1 MAGRTSHIDHLPLF
15 YDALF
20 DFINQLQIDGHS
32 IGIQQ
37 YLNVQ
42 ELIVTFAADNRLP
55 LDPKDLQSYIGPILC
70 NSPEEQLSFDHR
82 YDIWVKQFRP
92 TPLENEADDMDS
104 HEPHDINRQS
114 DDIQP
119 AVTAVQKR
127 GTYWKKLFWGSG
139 SIIAFLLTI
148 RIVYQKWETIVSY
161 GAICGMFMMILI
173 TLRWIWWNYEAKQFL
188 SRRSTTQKVVS
199 HAFFVDKPSDTPF
212 QSLSLI
218 HTAQEF
224 RRHYVIESQE
234 LDIYATIEKSIQQGG
249 WFSPVKG
256 MRKVMPEY
264 LALIE
269 RNTFCDHQ
277 SQLAD
282 SLLDVLTKQGVYIT
296 HFYYDKTPLY
306 CFPGNDRS
314 KSHHLLEL
322 IARYPSHRL
331 MIFSSGEEMINPLT
345 DQPKPWI
352 DTFNAWETKSLM
364 TFSDEQSRYGNLHPL
379 AETDFIVIPATEA
392 GFRLFIESTQS
403 EQQVSFTPGFQDE
416 IPERFREDSQQLLHT
431 YPPDDDEIDNI
442 IDDVK
447 QFTGKIGFEWFAA
460 CAIYPELQW
469 HLTLYIGI
477 NLTGSDHQTPLFNIN
492 RLTALSQL
500 PWFRHGSMPDW
511 LRKRLIAD
519 IPVHQERKIRQVIQ
533 QLLITASHSSLQ
545 SFKMTVAEPNSR
557 FWSRF
562 TRQVLRIL
570 LNQHPDGPIQDYIFL
585 KFMSDSLSVRIPKLL
600 RLYFKQFKKAE
611 MVDHQSERIE
621 KVEQTEPELTATEEL
636 PEIFTNSIGMT
647 FRLIQ
652 PGKFMM
658 GEREVQHEITITTP
672 FYMGTT
678 TVTQHQWK
686 KVMGNNPSFFNA
698 KTLELLRWEKKQLGS
713 MDRTATDPF
722 IDEILPPDSKFKLLL
737 SREEQASKFNQNEN
751 TLETQ
756 ELSSQIFSSW
766 IPQED
771 FEMGGDLYDTK
782 NRPVERVSWNDAQK
796 FIKKLNQ
803 IDKTEGY
810 RLPFETEWEYSCRAG
825 STTDYCFGNFKL
837 FLQWYA
843 LFNESKEYGAYP
855 VASLKPNNW
864 GLYDMHGNVWEW
876 CQNFYNEFHS
886 LKVSSD
892 LSLTQYINEIRPGSR
907 SRVLRGGSYNLKAWS
922 CRSANRYW
930 AMPGESYI
938 DLGFRLVFSLKP

>member
-42 ELIVTFAADNRLP
+42 ELIVTFAADNLLP

-70 NSPEEQLSFDHR
+70 SSPEEQLSFDHR

-92 TPLENEADDMDS
+92 TPLDDKADDMDS

-119 AVTAVQKR
+119 AVTAVQKH

-139 SIIAFLLTI
+139 SIFAFLLTI
-148 RIVYQKWETIVSY
+148 SIVYQNWEIIVSY

-188 SRRSTTQKVVS
+188 SRRSTSQKVVR

-212 QSLSLI
+212 QSMSLI

-224 RRHYVIESQE
+224 RRHYMIESQE

-256 MRKVMPEY
+256 IRKVMPEY

-277 SQLAD
+277 SQLAN

-296 HFYYDKTPLY
+296 QFYYDNTPLY

-314 KSHHLLEL
+314 KSYHLLEL

-352 DTFNAWETKSLM
+352 DTFNAWETKALM
-364 TFSDEQSRYGNLHPL
+364 TFSNEQSRYGNLHPL

-403 EQQVSFTPGFQDE
+403 DKQVSFTPGFQDE

-447 QFTGKIGFEWFAA
+447 QFTGKIGYEWFAA

-545 SFKMTVAEPNSR
+545 SFKMTVAEPDSR
-557 FWSRF
+557 FWNRF

-585 KFMSDSLSVRIPKLL
+585 NFMSDSLSVRIPKLL

-621 KVEQTEPELTATEEL
+621 KVEQTEAELTETEEL
-636 PEIFTNSIGMT
+636 PETFTNSIGIR
-647 FRLIQ
+647 FRLIR
-652 PGKFMM
+652 PGMFEMR
-658 GEREVQHEITITTP
+658 GLERISRSHHVEQASEPSRYEIKDP
-672 FYMGTT
+672 FYMSRT

-686 KVMGNNPSFFNA
+686 VVMGD
-698 KTLELLRWEKKQLGS
+698 KQS
-713 MDRTATDPF
+713 V
-722 IDEILPPDSKFKLLL
+722 I
-737 SREEQASKFNQNEN
+737 
-751 TLETQ
+751 
-756 ELSSQIFSSW
+756 
-766 IPQED
+766 ED
-771 FEMGGDLYDTK
+771 KD
-782 NRPVERVSWNDAQK
+782 RPVVSVSWDDAQK
-796 FIKKLNQ
+796 FIDKLNQ
-803 IDKTEGY
+803 IEKTDGY
-810 RLPFETEWEYSCRAG
+810 DLPSEKEWVYSCKAG
-825 STTDYCFGNFKL
+825 SATNYCYGDDENRL
-837 FLQWYA
+837 HEYA
-843 LFNESKEYGAYP
+843 WFNKEGGDNPNP
-855 VASLKPNNW
+855 VAQLKPNNW
-864 GLYDMHGNVWEW
+864 GLYDMHGNVSEW
-876 CQNFYNEFHS
+876 C
-886 LKVSSD
+886 SD
-892 LSLTQYINEIRPGSR
+892 WHADPQYSHRYDRNAYRATRTREYQLYEIGLRAA
-907 SRVLRGGSYNLKAWS
+907 RGGAWISGAKACQSDYVSYMYEPFNS
-922 CRSANRYW
+922 
-930 AMPGESYI
+930 EDYI
-938 DLGFRLVFSLKP
+938 GFRLVFYPIRLSFDKKIRRLIPRLSGRM